1 MTPSQRKIQKLEEK
15 IRRLE
20 SKLHRAERQDTVHA
34 ERLVNLAAEN
44 QRMRQELQDALEEG
58 DEANARIKELLGE
71 RDQYH
76 AWWIN
81 EVKFSQSL
89 LDNEYPH
96 FLRTPLWR
104 GDSDLDNLTPL

>member
-1 MTPSQRKIQKLEEK
+1 MAPVQRQINKLEEK

-20 SKLHRAERQDTVHA
+20 SKLHRAERQGTVHA
-34 ERLVNLAAEN
+34 ERLVDLAAEN
-44 QRMRQELQDALEEG
+44 QTMRQELQDALEEG
-58 DEANARIKELLGE
+58 EEANMRVKEFQRE

-89 LDNEYPH
+89 LDNGYLYLPK
-96 FLRTPLWR
+96 TPAGQGSPELE
-104 GDSDLDNLTPL
+104 NLGSL